1 METSRSD
8 LICRYETY
16 LPVMMRVTGFYE
28 YARQVY
34 DYLELMKPGSVLNL
48 QASQEEH
55 LKWLLVTVG
64 AFLAASEH
72 WMDFETNDDYTKLRR
87 KPLADNFRRLMRR
100 MYFTFL
106 RQRRRSLAL
115 WVFHTFP
122 LFTTKYS

>member
-16 LPVMMRVTGFYE
+16 LPVMMRETGFYE
-28 YARQVY
+28 FARQVF

-64 AFLAASEH
+64 AVLAASEH
-72 WMDFETNDDYTKLRR
+72 WMDFESNDDYTKLRR

-100 MYFTFL
+100 M
-106 RQRRRSLAL
+106 
-115 WVFHTFP
+115 
-122 LFTTKYS
+122 

>member
-8 LICRYETY
+8 LICRFETY

-100 MYFTFL
+100 M
-106 RQRRRSLAL
+106 
-115 WVFHTFP
+115 
-122 LFTTKYS
+122 